1 MHLFL
6 ISLDAASYPDADRL
20 FSLPALCALKEKGTF
35 CQNVQTV
42 YPTITYPIHT
52 SLLTGCY
59 PDRHGIHHNQPFQPD
74 TEPQMRKWYWE
85 LSDIRCK
92 TLHEAAREAGAD
104 VASILWPV
112 TGKNPCTRRNFPE
125 ILPLPGESA
134 VKKMLTY
141 ASPLWLLKTELLY
154 GKQRKSIRQPDLDD
168 YALVLMKDL
177 IASRKVPDL
186 ITLHLVDLDAMRHW
200 HGVNSPEAH
209 AAMQRLNDRLQAIV
223 DCVKQRGIWDD
234 TVFCIVSD
242 HGHRDAPC
250 GVMLDRHLK
259 ASRAGRAQSLGMGAY
274 IFADDPEKAKA
285 VLEEHREE
293 WCIGHIYDE
302 EELRAL
308 HAPQCVHLAVDA
320 MDGCCFIDKE
330 EETFGEH
337 GFALHYPESKV
348 FWLMSGAPVK
358 SGHTLKSARV
368 VDIAPTLSHLMQWS
382 LPDPDGQVITDF
394 FR

>member
-1 MHLFL
+1 MHLFF

-35 CQNVQTV
+35 CKNVQTI

-85 LSDIRCK
+85 IGDIRCK
-92 TLHEAAREAGAD
+92 TLHEAAWEAGAN

-112 TGKNPCTRRNFPE
+112 TGKNQYTRRNFPE

-141 ASPLWLLKTELLY
+141 ASPLWLLKTELLH
-154 GKQRKSIRQPDLDD
+154 GKKRKSIRQPDLDD

-177 IASRKVPDL
+177 ISSKKVPDL

-200 HGVNSPEAH
+200 HGTNSPEAH
-209 AAMQRLNDRLQAIV
+209 AAMQRLNDRLQAII
-223 DCVKQRGIWDD
+223 DAVKKRGIWED

-242 HGHRDAPC
+242 HGHRDAPH
-250 GVMLDRHLK
+250 GILLDQHLK
-259 ASRAGRAQSLGMGAY
+259 HMHAGRAQTLGMGAY
-274 IFADDPEKAKA
+274 IFSDDRARTRQ
-285 VLEEHREE
+285 VLEENKAAWR
-293 WCIGHIYDE
+293 IAHIYDE
-302 EELRAL
+302 SELRAL
-308 HAPQCVHLAVDA
+308 HAPACVRLAVDA
-320 MDGCCFIDKE
+320 EDNCCFIDRE

-337 GFALHYPESKV
+337 GFSLHYPESKV
-348 FWLMSGAPVK
+348 FLLLSGAPIK
-358 SGHTLKSARV
+358 CGHTLESARV
-368 VDIAPTLSHLMQWS
+368 VDIAPTLSHLMHWS
-382 LPDPDGQVITDF
+382 LPDPDGTVLSDVF
-394 FR
+394 C